1 MRNPRAVRHA
11 AAVLGA
17 GALTLGATACS
28 VDDTVF
34 STSSDGESESRA
46 AAVSVPPDAAQ
57 FRSSALGPDRLN
69 PRLPE
74 DDPMAYVDPVLL
86 GEDGKLPEGMSVTE
100 AQALQVLDKLADQ
113 LDNTKFELTDVA
125 AVHAYLTGD
134 RDRTDYDG
142 WNRAYRRYFANID
155 LETGGSMF
163 TESVEPSAST
173 STTTPSAA
181 ARPAAATSA
190 TTATTEPS
198 ASTSAGPTTT
208 SQGPYPVQDN
218 RTRPTVTSVGV
229 ASLPTAGWLIQ
240 IEIEAFRGD
249 D

>member
-1 MRNPRAVRHA
+1 MRNPRTVRHA

-17 GALTLGATACS
+17 GALALGATACT

-69 PRLPE
+69 PRLPA
-74 DDPMAYVDPVLL
+74 DDPMAYVDPALL
-86 GEDGKLPEGMSVTE
+86 GPDGKLPEGMSVTE

-113 LDNTKFELTDVA
+113 LENNKFGLTDVA
-125 AVHAYLTGD
+125 TVRAYLTADG
-134 RDRTDYDG
+134 DRTDYDG

-163 TESVEPSAST
+163 TESVEPTAST
-173 STTTPSAA
+173 SATAPSAA
-181 ARPAAATSA
+181 ARPAAA

-229 ASLPTAGWLIQ
+229 AFLPTAGWLVQ
-240 IEIEAFRGD
+240 VEVEAFRGD